1 MGQLNFKIYKG
12 RNIIRRMS
20 FISLDN
26 LLEEIAAEPLNNY
39 QSKSSKEKRF
49 LNELESLHHQDLELY
64 LKYFTK
70 YLRIRNDKIREG
82 L

>member
-1 MGQLNFKIYKG
+1 
-12 RNIIRRMS
+12 MS